1 MSLSTALWI
10 AGAVT
15 LLVTVFIGEKIIDP
29 DFSGLQPQNRKKAK
43 RARLL
48 AARATP
54 LEGTNLRWEM
64 KTAFEDMLL
73 PFAKTDKTLLPPRMD
88 KAFRRSALRQLE
100 LLERRQLCREI
111 LLTDVTPL
119 PKNDF
124 TYWSD
129 DGREWREGILHAIA
143 LERLISWHNGK
154 PVYQRYRKNAYLRIL
169 QSRHIRSSDRTEQK
183 KAIMPTSLK

>member
-54 LEGTNLRWEM
+54 LEGTNLRR
-64 KTAFEDMLL
+64 FLYLL
-73 PFAKTDKTLLPPRMD
+73 AAAVVLYLCVFLCPYLIPDTEISLAAGVGAACLVWVAVVVINTCQEHKQDKLAGKIVRYSENYLRACINEALYRDSSD
-88 KAFRRSALRQLE
+88 KN
-100 LLERRQLCREI
+100 LLEHSIDTI
-111 LLTDVTPL
+111 LLKSVRNTGKITELTAVVQ
-119 PKNDF
+119 
-124 TYWSD
+124 
-129 DGREWREGILHAIA
+129 
-143 LERLISWHNGK
+143 ISE
-154 PVYQRYRKNAYLRIL
+154 
-169 QSRHIRSSDRTEQK
+169 T
-183 KAIMPTSLK
+183 

>member
-15 LLVTVFIGEKIIDP
+15 LLVTVFIGEKIIDL

-54 LEGTNLRWEM
+54 LEGTHLRREM

-88 KAFRRSALRQLE
+88 KAFRHSALRQLE

-111 LLTDVTPL
+111 LLTDVTAEPE
-119 PKNDF
+119 NDF
-124 TYWSD
+124 TRWND
-129 DGREWREGILHAIA
+129 DGREWREGVLHATA
-143 LERLISWHNGK
+143 LERLVLWHDGR
-154 PVYQRYRKNAYLRIL
+154 PVYQRYRKNACLRVL
-169 QSRHIRSSDRTEQK
+169 QSRHIRTSDRDGQK
-183 KAIMPTSLK
+183 KATTPTG

>member
-15 LLVTVFIGEKIIDP
+15 LLVTGFIGEKIIDP

-54 LEGTNLRWEM
+54 LDGTNLRREM

-129 DGREWREGILHAIA
+129 DGREWREGILHATA

-183 KAIMPTSLK
+183 KLLCQPA

>member
-1 MSLSTALWI
+1 MSLSTAMWI

-15 LLVTVFIGEKIIDP
+15 LLVTGFIGEKIIDP

-54 LEGTNLRWEM
+54 LDGVNLQKEL
-64 KTAFEDMLL
+64 KKAFEDMLL
-73 PFAKTDKTLLPPRMD
+73 PFAKTDKKLLPVRMD
-88 KAFRRSALRQLE
+88 KAFRYSVLRQLE
-100 LLERRQLCREI
+100 LLEQRQLCREI

-124 TYWSD
+124 THWSD
-129 DGREWREGILHAIA
+129 DGREWREGILHATA

-154 PVYQRYRKNAYLRIL
+154 PVYQHYRKNAYLRIL